1 MAQSFS
7 LANMMPQA
15 RQNNQGI
22 WAKNVEEPTRLYIKR
37 TAGDVYVFTGSTGN
51 SGSIGKGRVTIPS
64 HLYKL
69 VYDPNKKQAW
79 AYWVEN
85 TNEASMSPPIT
96 YQDLMQKTGIDFHLP
111 VNGESHVSQQIPT
124 EPKPNK
130 VLMGGWYPVF
140 FDNFAPAKVDQL
152 IKSIQ
157 EGRVASIQIQ
167 YDRNRELAQKI
178 ATQIQTQSPIIPSQ
192 VQSSP
197 PDSPTVTY
205 ERNRVTV
212 IVRSK

>member
-1 MAQSFS
+1 
-7 LANMMPQA
+7 
-15 RQNNQGI
+15 
-22 WAKNVEEPTRLYIKR
+22 
-37 TAGDVYVFTGSTGN
+37 
-51 SGSIGKGRVTIPS
+51 
-64 HLYKL
+64 
-69 VYDPNKKQAW
+69 
-79 AYWVEN
+79 
-85 TNEASMSPPIT
+85 
-96 YQDLMQKTGIDFHLP
+96 
-111 VNGESHVSQQIPT
+111 
-124 EPKPNK
+124 
-130 VLMGGWYPVF
+130 MGGWYPVF

-167 YDRNRELAQKI
+167 YDRNSELAKKI
-178 ATQIQTQSPIIPSQ
+178 AAQIGSQSTIIPSL